1 MIGQVANAIRQHIGV
16 PVTRTL
22 SVVRY
27 LREAGMFPAGGPGRG
42 PEFTAADIVTLLVGI
57 ATGSKLE
64 NVATATRA
72 SLATVPGGANLTGA
86 PLTIPR
92 TAEISLAVLAT
103 QAAEGEDLDGLII
116 EISHGEPEIA
126 LIWSD
131 GVVQRHQVLGAIANH
146 VPRGRVATR
155 IPGPAFAKVVRTLR

>member
-1 MIGQVANAIRQHIGV
+1 MIGQLANSIRQHLGI

-22 SVVRY
+22 STVRY
-27 LREAGMFPAGGPGRG
+27 LREAGLFPSGGPGRG
-42 PEFTAADIVTLLVGI
+42 PEFTRADIITLIVAV

-72 SLATVPGGANLTGA
+72 TLATVPGGANLTGA

-92 TAEISLAVLAT
+92 TAEIALAVLAS
-103 QAAEGEDLDGLII
+103 QAADGDDLDELTI
-116 EISHGEPEIA
+116 ELAHDEPEVA
-126 LIWSD
+126 FVWSD
-131 GVVQRHQVLGAIANH
+131 GATQRLQSPGAIANH

-155 IPGPAFAKVVRTLR
+155 IPGPAFAAILRKFK

>member
-27 LREAGMFPAGGPGRG
+27 LREAGMFPSGGPGRG
-42 PEFTAADIVTLLVGI
+42 PEFTTADIVTLLVGI

-86 PLTIPR
+86 PLSIPK
-92 TAEISLAVLAT
+92 TAEIALLALSSQAVDGDDLQDLA
-103 QAAEGEDLDGLII
+103 I
-116 EISHGEPEIA
+116 EISHGTPEIA

-131 GVVQRHQVLGAIANH
+131 GVVQRHQALGAIANH

-155 IPGPAFAKVVRTLR
+155 IPGPAFAKVVRTSR